1 VLPVKRRRRGRWL
14 FGLVVLVVLGAVA
27 YGAWTALSLRSHLA
41 SANTEAHDLR
51 TAIIA
56 RNEAAARRSFTD
68 LSNDLQAAHNR
79 ADSPAW
85 AVTKLL
91 PGIGDD
97 AKAVA
102 AVADAGNDL
111 THGALRR
118 LVQSGDWQLVDNLTP
133 QHGRVD
139 VGAIKKLAPTVAGLS
154 RDFTRARQLL
164 AGIDS
169 QHLSSWV
176 RPSFD
181 NARSQV
187 DQTAGPLAAAD
198 RAFRVLPAM
207 LGADG
212 PRTWLLV
219 FGNNA
224 EIRATGGLPG
234 AVALVRTDHGKIS
247 LGRQASAGDF
257 PMTNRPVLPPTPAER
272 TIYHDQPG
280 TYFQDANFIP
290 EFPRTAQ
297 LWRTWW
303 QQRYGQQVDGVA
315 SIDTVTLSYLLRAT
329 GPVTVDG
336 VQLTA
341 DNATDELLHRTYE
354 RLPTNDEQNA
364 FFADVAK
371 TMFATVTNGA
381 GSPADLVRAVSQ
393 GVTEGRIY
401 VHSFHGDAQRVL
413 QPTSIAGTMDFAKSA
428 QPQLGIWLNDGTGS
442 KMSYYLR
449 TNVRAT
455 SNSCAGGRQTLT
467 MSVRFTSTAPQDA
480 SKLPLYITGGG
491 NFGIAKGHQ
500 LVVANVYGPA
510 GGELSAFT
518 FDGRKVPVPSVEDR
532 GRPVATPVVDLAPGQ
547 TTTITFRVTTG
558 IGDRGATEL
567 TQGPGMEPR
576 PARTTIPTS
585 CG

>member
-1 VLPVKRRRRGRWL
+1 MKRRHRGRWL

-27 YGAWTALSLRSHLA
+27 YGAWTALSLRSHLSA
-41 SANTEAHDLR
+41 ANTEAHDLR
-51 TAIIA
+51 TAVIA
-56 RNEAAARRSFTD
+56 RNETAARRSFTD
-68 LSNDLQAAHNR
+68 LSNDLQAAHDR
-79 ADSPAW
+79 AESPAW
-85 AVTKLL
+85 AVAKVL

-111 THGALRR
+111 THGSLRR
-118 LVQSGDWQLVDNLTP
+118 LVQSGDWQLVDKLTP

-154 RDFTRARQLL
+154 GDFARAQQQL

-169 QHLSSWV
+169 KQLSSWV

-181 NARSQV
+181 NARNQV
-187 DQTAGPLAAAD
+187 NQTAGPLAAAD

-234 AVALVRTDHGKIS
+234 AVALVRTDHGRIS
-247 LGRQASAGDF
+247 LGRQASTSDF
-257 PMTNRPVLPPTPAER
+257 PQAKRPILPPTPAER

-280 TYFQDANFIP
+280 IFFADANFIP
-290 EFPRTAQ
+290 EFPRTAE
-297 LWRTWW
+297 LWRAWW

-336 VQLTA
+336 VQLSA
-341 DNATDELLHRTYE
+341 GNAVDELLHRTYE
-354 RLPTNDEQNA
+354 RLPTNEEQNA
-364 FFADVAK
+364 FFADVAR
-371 TMFATVTNGA
+371 TMFATVTNGS
-381 GSPADLVRAVSQ
+381 GSPSDLVGAVSQ

-401 VHSFHGDAQRVL
+401 VHSFHEDSQRVL
-413 QPTSIAGTMDFAKSA
+413 QPTSIAGTMDFSTSGR
-428 QPQLGIWLNDGTGS
+428 PQLGIWLNDGTGS

-449 TNVRAT
+449 TDVRAT
-455 SNSCAGGRQTLT
+455 SRSCAAGRQTLT
-467 MSVRFTSTAPQDA
+467 MSMRISSTAPKDA

-491 NFGIAKGHQ
+491 NYGTAKGHQ
-500 LVVANVYGPA
+500 LVVAHVYGPK
-510 GGELSAFT
+510 GGKLSDFAFS
-518 FDGRKVPVPSVEDR
+518 GRHVPVHILDDR

-558 IGDRGATEL
+558 IGQRGATEL
-567 TQGPGMEPR
+567 TQGPGMESR